1 MNIILLTSN
10 ELRHLYFA
18 KRICEVLDV
27 KLIISEAKNNF
38 SKDLHEKEKNYF
50 KNIINWPS
58 IENHLFLESGEIN
71 NVSVELKL
79 KQLSPDY
86 IFTFGCGLLKPSI
99 FNIPR
104 YGCINIHTGLVQY
117 YRGVDSTMWAIIDNR
132 LDLIGSTIHYIDN
145 SIDGGDIIDQRKID
159 LLELSSSDTLDD
171 VFIKNCIIGIE
182 LLIENIDNILS
193 KKIYFKKDKATGKLY
208 QNKDKNKESL
218 LRAESNLRNY
228 FNKINDFNKIKV

>member
-1 MNIILLTSN
+1 MKIILLTSN

-18 KRICEVLDV
+18 NRICEVLDV

-38 SKDLHEKEKNYF
+38 SKDLYEKELNYF
-50 KNIINWPS
+50 QKVINWSPT
-58 IENHLFLESGEIN
+58 EDHLSLEAGEIN
-71 NVSVELKL
+71 NVSIEMKL
-79 KQLSPDY
+79 KELSADY

-145 SIDGGDIIDQRKID
+145 SIDGGAIIDQRKID
-159 LLELSSSDTLDD
+159 LLKLSSSDTLDD
-171 VFIKNCIIGIE
+171 VFIKNCINGIE
-182 LLIENIDNILS
+182 LLVENIDNILS
-193 KKIYFKKDKATGKLY
+193 KKTYLKKDKANGKLY
-208 QNKDKNKESL
+208 QNKDKNNESL
-218 LRAESNLRNY
+218 IKAESNLKNY
-228 FNKINDFNKIKV
+228 LNKINDFHKTKV